1 MDESVDV
8 STVNLSILAD
18 NTAQRSY
25 KRTGEFDNPA
35 FVGPRDPAAGNHDDK
50 YHTTLSF
57 GKSRSKKSIILAV
70 TIVTVVLLL
79 LGLIVAIFFVTSGD
93 STGSESTSTEGT
105 TETRQLVYVGEAVL
119 TNESWS
125 DDLYDPLTPAYV
137 RLQAIFIAEM
147 DELFQSNASTVKT
160 YNSTMVTSFREGSVV
175 VQFRIHFVTKV
186 DQTGGLDDVISH
198 VPLSLVKAIVESA
211 DITFNGSVRVYED
224 INQTTESPPT
234 HKPTSTAAAVN
245 STIDP
250 DTTSS
255 TNSRT
260 TSTTTPTTSTTT
272 AVESTSQ
279 AILTSTTESP
289 ISTPECTA
297 WQFVCVSN
305 GRCIPDTYICDKW
318 DDCGDFSDELACKNC
333 TEFRCSDGAC
343 IPHSQRCDGVSHCGD
358 KTDELGCLGLDRD
371 CESGQFL
378 CARYSQCIPEVLRCD
393 GFPHCVDGTDEW
405 YGCNIS
411 TTAKPHID
419 FEVRLI
425 DGQTDTTG
433 TTRRGRVELR
443 PAGSNVDYGTVC
455 GNVWTETEATV
466 VCRMIVPGFSG
477 IAHALPSTVF
487 GERSR
492 DIVLSHVRCY
502 GNETNIGQCQ
512 SRGFGQDTVH
522 CSHSQDVGVS
532 CDGPVDV
539 PEPPDIG
546 QGLAVRLARGSTCLE
561 GQVQVRHAGEWRPVC
576 DDGFGEREVTVVCR
590 MLGFTAGTG
599 KVKDE
604 FGIGDGLFWLDDVS
618 CHGNETDLAQ
628 CESLQRGEHNC
639 EYYEAVGIICDGDP
653 AIECADI
660 PCSTSVNC
668 SFDEETCCYEFSAP
682 SERGRGPNPWSWGVP
697 QGIDI
702 SGRVVYYHNE
712 FGNQGD
718 TAYLAIPNITYTDRL
733 LKLEFQYLLRSSGF
747 CSLRL
752 VTSNGSEIWG
762 SETKPA
768 ELENTWI
775 HHCVHLQGDSSRN
788 EDATDLVQFVASRG
802 SKATLLVALD
812 DISLTRGQCTDGI
825 RVQPCTFEDVNLCG
839 GRIHCTN
846 CADEYRWH
854 LVAGDISVVNGVTK
868 VNSSLPGHFL
878 LADAS
883 FGSSGDRTRV
893 TFSLS
898 DTNAMHGL
906 TFSCFIAEHLKSSL
920 VVHLV
925 TGTEDTIVWSSDEA
939 YMDSNSWQRACVT
952 LPNYVTSSH
961 IAFEAIRGDGTFADI
976 AIDDIGLGELCK
988 HPATCDFE
996 DGLCGYTVLSAN
1008 SSKFRW
1014 AHSNDAVFQG
1024 EQPAVRLVGGENQYE
1039 GRVEVFHDGEWG
1051 TVCDDSWDAKDA
1063 AVVCKQLGF
1072 RAENAQAYTRG
1083 HYGSGVG
1090 YIWMDE
1096 VSCEGTETSLAECP
1110 FDGWGRED
1118 CGHSEDA
1125 GVSCDPGSDPGE
1137 MLGGH
1142 IRLYDNSAP
1151 FGLSSKLVSRTFDVK
1166 EDTYVMFT
1174 VRIEA
1179 TGTFRYL
1186 LVDEG
1191 NSVVLEGG
1199 RLGVQYDSEERVCFD
1214 LIGLPLRG
1222 VKVAFEAWTEGSMLA
1237 DKMGLDEV
1245 AVARGRCK
1253 DIIVNNCDFEKN
1265 HRLCKIAIRSAPTLV
1280 DGCTNDYTWRR
1291 LGGPYYTSGVGDHTT
1306 ASATGHYL
1314 EIKSSPAFL
1323 ENSKAHAVFT
1333 NPEPRKNRRVIVHYR
1348 VFAVEN
1354 NSVLEVVTRING
1366 TLKSAISLVAK
1377 LTSLPAWHSACTDIE
1392 SSFES
1397 IDVVAERISAIID
1410 DVQWDTKTCFDS
1422 DVSCDF
1428 TDQQMCDYVMEPGW
1442 KSIVEDDE
1450 HFLRAF
1456 GNEHQLLTPKFGTE
1470 NDSFCIVLTARASS
1484 DNLVAESPELIVTL
1498 LVIDSSN
1505 EETQIPIWDPV
1516 VPVTSI
1522 LWSNVNIKIPYD
1534 GLFRIQLSAKGLD
1547 DSNFL
1552 DVTRVQLSTIC
1563 DVHECQNGFV
1573 SCKGRLCIRE
1583 TEVCFNLDLCP
1594 EALETFCKPTVNC
1607 SFDSQY
1613 SCGWKHTNAAVEDG
1627 KLLLLETRLTIT
1639 ETPIANIKEPSCLLF
1654 KAFGDR
1660 YKAQLRVNANT
1671 TGELIEVGNYI
1682 TKWNKWVEY
1691 KVALSVGM
1699 YSIIFEAQNDSIRID
1714 DVRLKNGACNYD
1726 CNDDESSCM
1735 ESDAYG
1741 NTILQCISN
1750 TTFCDK
1756 VFDCGSGFDELS
1768 DDCENS
1774 ISCDFENADNPS
1786 CGYNLGNGI
1795 NVHTIGKDRT
1805 VLIYDY
1811 TVTDSTFIQMGIWN
1825 LSSTRCGINMSVIT
1839 NSVDSVDSEDRYAYF
1854 RIQLHGTDSVVYTF
1868 GSYLDISV
1876 DNSWYSFITE
1886 SDSLF
1891 KLGDQGIPKVPDGLY
1906 LVTLK
1911 MYANGVIIGIDDVS
1925 QLDCTGVEITTGRTT
1940 TPSTEDTSDTVDGYT
1955 TLSITSSNTSPA
1967 VLDDITLVCQ
1977 ARNIS
1982 DMNVIFHWYTN
1993 GSQLA
1998 RNSDVLQQ
2006 KKISYSKDITYLKY
2020 SALIYTQTELNST
2033 QSSLV
2038 IRRVNHE
2045 DSGTYHCVVEL
2056 DEQNTSTSI
2065 DVNVEDVNMGV
2076 ANDDGCYRT
2085 TNAQCFERGYK
2096 NISYQGAYGVLDE
2109 AKALIYLEQTQKHL
2123 SDMDTSLP
2131 AHCFDA
2137 LQSLVCRLFTPKC
2150 NGGNPVHI
2158 CQEDCKDIV
2167 NKCDKNSSILQYGCQ
2182 FLSSMLKDETC
2193 SRLAYNNVNTTLQ
2206 QSSGTIIS
2214 SGYPLAITANQ
2225 DIVWNVLVEKGHY
2238 MEFEIVEFA
2247 ASSFGTDPCF
2257 LKIYEGGEESSGLQ
2271 LPCEQITESIIYN
2284 STGRFAHVHFKSGF
2298 SITGKGFY
2306 IRFRKI
2312 PVNHCHVVNLGIND
2326 HLSFAVDDEIDCRD
2340 FIVLLHADSVLS
2352 IYIEYMD
2359 NGCLNM
2365 SSEDIILYE
2374 YCTDIP
2380 HKKDLLI
2387 KNHTEVRVQLTEKTD
2402 VRFKLQSVLSE
2413 PKVDDISLD
2422 NMGRIIVAS
2431 EERVGVLCGEILQT
2445 TANVLCRSFGLGWPG
2460 TVESVSESSD
2470 SLQKLVNSI
2479 ECLGNE
2485 SHVKDCNIKVADIGQ
2500 TCDIENTYVVQCRAA
2515 SLACDFTV
2523 NTCGYDM
2530 DLYNFDRSDTYGIF
2544 FRIEN
2549 LLTRSAFGKLQ
2560 SPPFVASDD
2569 LFLRLEYIIGG
2580 HFIDISIML
2589 EYMDTKTEPVATHAW
2604 TSSSLLTAGKY
2615 KDCVALTSTNNKW
2628 VHLVVVFKSKG
2639 VVQNSPTGLQTIDV
2653 SFEPCAANEPFD
2665 VQCDFENLGACENL
2679 LTLSS
2684 PRCPSAIL
2692 FPERHSFIFDATM
2705 NRQVPWNTDA
2715 LSLADGHFLQINN
2728 GADIV
2733 SVNSINT
2740 NRYRYLSFYSRINNG
2755 MGSYTNT
2762 SLRIQTN
2769 NVILKE
2775 VYAEQDKWT
2784 HVCVDLDLIGS
2795 DISIRL
2801 GIDTGNSELPEAYA
2815 DLDNI
2820 ILSNNS
2826 CDDILCGFESS
2837 CVKYFKD
2844 AKNPS
2849 QSALQWNIY
2858 STEAFSLKGNVFG
2871 VSMTVGEEGESAML
2885 EIDDTFY
2892 KNIVPKCIKFQYYV
2906 SGSNSLAVRF
2916 SGVSSRTVY
2925 VKNNTFTQEWL
2936 NMELSVDAGTQNI
2949 AFKAIKGVSGGF
2961 VAIDDVA
2968 VEKQHCQTEGLQPE
2982 RPVCTFSDPLFCD
2995 LHFQESS
3002 SFPWIRLRADDGNSK
3017 VLYDADGTST
3027 GYFMQLFGDSL
3038 TETIATFRI
3047 TVTGIAAS
3055 FSFNYKASSSDV
3067 RLSAGNNMNFMTDIT
3082 VNIVD
3087 EWQTSPCL
3095 DLHLNNSDPNYIFVQ
3110 ATLSFN
3116 EYVAVDNIM
3125 IHDECLESLNSI
3137 SCDFTR
3143 KKLCGF
3149 KNIAN
3154 AWTYKPSGIIAYGD
3168 AVLKAPIIQSTG
3180 VKCLRFDY
3188 AIHTTNSLEEQPV
3201 FSIVNNYEQIWSQKG
3216 SLKIDDV
3223 IQHGQVQVSGDILRV
3238 EFRSHGIGLFLL
3250 KSVELLERDCI
3261 EIIACDQQSDF
3272 ACSDRCIPLLK
3283 LCDRTVDCVQD
3294 GLDETKERCEF
3305 SQQISFSSVGN
3316 IESTGYMS
3324 ILNSTW
3330 YLNAGTLQTT
3340 FTILTLKPSVLE
3352 SFEYHVKQR
3361 SCFTMAYFGDVSS
3374 INVTTEYHY
3383 QITESFV
3390 FNVVPRTDLRHLAVP
3405 ISVGNVRVRIY
3416 VHMVKVTPRIMS
3428 ALPNT
3433 ASFGIHSIS
3442 MDEGECYNIGND
3454 CPSTIPHLCLD
3465 GSSCYTEDERCNLN
3479 KDCLDNS
3486 DETKSCGHG
3495 ITCDFEKGDMCGYT
3509 NVSSPRVHWDDL
3521 DVVRYMQTLWQRRAS
3536 NQITRPS
3543 FDHTYSEVGRGHFMT
3558 SKNHEGL
3565 MDELRYVDIETMISP
3580 AQAFT
3585 EDGCITFWYY
3595 LNSTNHQPKSTT
3607 AQIFVYLQY
3616 DDTKEEQ
3623 LLWYDHVNRHFTTW
3637 VQGGVPVAANIS
3649 ARLRVTARTSISHD
3663 TYTGAVS
3670 FDDVEY
3676 VTGECNTTR
3685 IECDAA
3691 MIRCSEAV
3699 CVPDNLSCDGNN
3711 DCQNGEDERHCD
3723 RPNGAFKLLG
3733 GDDSYGKVGYFYNK
3747 IWRPVCYP
3755 SGQAEQEMFSLHTA
3769 THICRELGFRGNA
3782 EAFSDRLWE
3791 AHVTTTISL
3800 TCNTDGQCSTYVG
3813 HGECDKY
3820 TYLRCSND
3828 VCFSN
3833 EISCPGT
3840 TSKCIPRSMFCDGHS
3855 DCPESGDEQDCYC
3868 EGQAINKT
3876 CSLFETE
3883 CKNCVTCASAGGYE
3897 CQNHE
3902 CLPLSARCDAK
3913 QDCADGTDEYKC
3925 VQILKN
3931 GTTTVFYQD
3940 KANAVYERMTI
3951 CVDRITKVDADILC
3965 SLAGQG
3971 FIKEITTQKQ
3981 SISNGLALR
3990 EDGYKYHD
3998 LTLGAV
4004 SNCFPVRLICQMP
4017 ECGTTA
4023 NQDNLVDTFII
4034 RGDDAYI
4041 EDWPWFALV
4050 MVGTN
4055 LLCGGTLVH
4064 PSWIVTAAH
4073 CLDFIDDY
4081 QYQVHLGVQS
4091 TAEPGDW
4098 SQVIPVDRYH
4108 DYGYINRPYPNY
4120 DMALLHLEHEALITN
4135 FTRPVCLPKA
4145 NAYRSVEA
4153 YVGTECFV
4161 VGYGI
4166 TEKMFNDPTG
4176 RLEVSPN
4183 LRKKRV
4189 NIVSYQYCKD
4199 IWLQEN
4205 GYYNFPT
4212 DVICVGTEGPDSPIC
4227 FGDSGGPLV
4236 CRADTARWEL
4246 LGIVS
4251 FGFGNCLHDIV
4262 PSVFTSVPHYTEW
4275 IDKHSGIYSKSFPE
4289 N

>member
-289 ISTPECTA
+289 ISTP
-297 WQFVCVSN
+297 
-305 GRCIPDTYICDKW
+305 D
-318 DDCGDFSDELACKNC
+318 C

-3486 DETKSCGHG
+3486 DETKSC
-3495 ITCDFEKGDMCGYT
+3495 
-3509 NVSSPRVHWDDL
+3509 
-3521 DVVRYMQTLWQRRAS
+3521 
-3536 NQITRPS
+3536 
-3543 FDHTYSEVGRGHFMT
+3543 
-3558 SKNHEGL
+3558 
-3565 MDELRYVDIETMISP
+3565 
-3580 AQAFT
+3580 
-3585 EDGCITFWYY
+3585 
-3595 LNSTNHQPKSTT
+3595 
-3607 AQIFVYLQY
+3607 
-3616 DDTKEEQ
+3616 
-3623 LLWYDHVNRHFTTW
+3623 
-3637 VQGGVPVAANIS
+3637 
-3649 ARLRVTARTSISHD
+3649 
-3663 TYTGAVS
+3663 
-3670 FDDVEY
+3670 
-3676 VTGECNTTR
+3676 
-3685 IECDAA
+3685 ECDAA

-3747 IWRPVCYP
+3747 IWRP
-3755 SGQAEQEMFSLHTA
+3755 
-3769 THICRELGFRGNA
+3769 IC
-3782 EAFSDRLWE
+3782 
-3791 AHVTTTISL
+3791 
-3800 TCNTDGQCSTYVG
+3800 
-3813 HGECDKY
+3813 
-3820 TYLRCSND
+3820 
-3828 VCFSN
+3828 
-3833 EISCPGT
+3833 
-3840 TSKCIPRSMFCDGHS
+3840 
-3855 DCPESGDEQDCYC
+3855 
-3868 EGQAINKT
+3868 
-3876 CSLFETE
+3876 
-3883 CKNCVTCASAGGYE
+3883 
-3897 CQNHE
+3897 
-3902 CLPLSARCDAK
+3902 
-3913 QDCADGTDEYKC
+3913 
-3925 VQILKN
+3925 
-3931 GTTTVFYQD
+3931 
-3940 KANAVYERMTI
+3940 
-3951 CVDRITKVDADILC
+3951 
-3965 SLAGQG
+3965 
-3971 FIKEITTQKQ
+3971 
-3981 SISNGLALR
+3981 
-3990 EDGYKYHD
+3990 
-3998 LTLGAV
+3998 
-4004 SNCFPVRLICQMP
+4004 
-4017 ECGTTA
+4017 
-4023 NQDNLVDTFII
+4023 
-4034 RGDDAYI
+4034 
-4041 EDWPWFALV
+4041 
-4050 MVGTN
+4050 
-4055 LLCGGTLVH
+4055 
-4064 PSWIVTAAH
+4064 
-4073 CLDFIDDY
+4073 
-4081 QYQVHLGVQS
+4081 
-4091 TAEPGDW
+4091 
-4098 SQVIPVDRYH
+4098 
-4108 DYGYINRPYPNY
+4108 
-4120 DMALLHLEHEALITN
+4120 
-4135 FTRPVCLPKA
+4135 
-4145 NAYRSVEA
+4145 
-4153 YVGTECFV
+4153 
-4161 VGYGI
+4161 
-4166 TEKMFNDPTG
+4166 
-4176 RLEVSPN
+4176 
-4183 LRKKRV
+4183 
-4189 NIVSYQYCKD
+4189 
-4199 IWLQEN
+4199 
-4205 GYYNFPT
+4205 
-4212 DVICVGTEGPDSPIC
+4212 
-4227 FGDSGGPLV
+4227 
-4236 CRADTARWEL
+4236 
-4246 LGIVS
+4246 
-4251 FGFGNCLHDIV
+4251 
-4262 PSVFTSVPHYTEW
+4262 
-4275 IDKHSGIYSKSFPE
+4275 
-4289 N
+4289 

>member
-1 MDESVDV
+1 
-8 STVNLSILAD
+8 
-18 NTAQRSY
+18 
-25 KRTGEFDNPA
+25 
-35 FVGPRDPAAGNHDDK
+35 
-50 YHTTLSF
+50 
-57 GKSRSKKSIILAV
+57 
-70 TIVTVVLLL
+70 
-79 LGLIVAIFFVTSGD
+79 
-93 STGSESTSTEGT
+93 
-105 TETRQLVYVGEAVL
+105 
-119 TNESWS
+119 
-125 DDLYDPLTPAYV
+125 
-137 RLQAIFIAEM
+137 
-147 DELFQSNASTVKT
+147 
-160 YNSTMVTSFREGSVV
+160 
-175 VQFRIHFVTKV
+175 
-186 DQTGGLDDVISH
+186 
-198 VPLSLVKAIVESA
+198 
-211 DITFNGSVRVYED
+211 
-224 INQTTESPPT
+224 
-234 HKPTSTAAAVN
+234 
-245 STIDP
+245 
-250 DTTSS
+250 
-255 TNSRT
+255 
-260 TSTTTPTTSTTT
+260 
-272 AVESTSQ
+272 
-279 AILTSTTESP
+279 
-289 ISTPECTA
+289 
-297 WQFVCVSN
+297 
-305 GRCIPDTYICDKW
+305 
-318 DDCGDFSDELACKNC
+318 
-333 TEFRCSDGAC
+333 
-343 IPHSQRCDGVSHCGD
+343 
-358 KTDELGCLGLDRD
+358 
-371 CESGQFL
+371 
-378 CARYSQCIPEVLRCD
+378 
-393 GFPHCVDGTDEW
+393 
-405 YGCNIS
+405 
-411 TTAKPHID
+411 
-419 FEVRLI
+419 
-425 DGQTDTTG
+425 
-433 TTRRGRVELR
+433 
-443 PAGSNVDYGTVC
+443 
-455 GNVWTETEATV
+455 
-466 VCRMIVPGFSG
+466 
-477 IAHALPSTVF
+477 
-487 GERSR
+487 
-492 DIVLSHVRCY
+492 
-502 GNETNIGQCQ
+502 
-512 SRGFGQDTVH
+512 
-522 CSHSQDVGVS
+522 
-532 CDGPVDV
+532 
-539 PEPPDIG
+539 
-546 QGLAVRLARGSTCLE
+546 
-561 GQVQVRHAGEWRPVC
+561 
-576 DDGFGEREVTVVCR
+576 
-590 MLGFTAGTG
+590 
-599 KVKDE
+599 
-604 FGIGDGLFWLDDVS
+604 
-618 CHGNETDLAQ
+618 
-628 CESLQRGEHNC
+628 
-639 EYYEAVGIICDGDP
+639 
-653 AIECADI
+653 
-660 PCSTSVNC
+660 
-668 SFDEETCCYEFSAP
+668 
-682 SERGRGPNPWSWGVP
+682 
-697 QGIDI
+697 
-702 SGRVVYYHNE
+702 
-712 FGNQGD
+712 
-718 TAYLAIPNITYTDRL
+718 
-733 LKLEFQYLLRSSGF
+733 
-747 CSLRL
+747 
-752 VTSNGSEIWG
+752 
-762 SETKPA
+762 
-768 ELENTWI
+768 
-775 HHCVHLQGDSSRN
+775 
-788 EDATDLVQFVASRG
+788 
-802 SKATLLVALD
+802 
-812 DISLTRGQCTDGI
+812 
-825 RVQPCTFEDVNLCG
+825 
-839 GRIHCTN
+839 
-846 CADEYRWH
+846 
-854 LVAGDISVVNGVTK
+854 
-868 VNSSLPGHFL
+868 
-878 LADAS
+878 
-883 FGSSGDRTRV
+883 
-893 TFSLS
+893 
-898 DTNAMHGL
+898 
-906 TFSCFIAEHLKSSL
+906 
-920 VVHLV
+920 
-925 TGTEDTIVWSSDEA
+925 
-939 YMDSNSWQRACVT
+939 
-952 LPNYVTSSH
+952 
-961 IAFEAIRGDGTFADI
+961 
-976 AIDDIGLGELCK
+976 
-988 HPATCDFE
+988 
-996 DGLCGYTVLSAN
+996 
-1008 SSKFRW
+1008 
-1014 AHSNDAVFQG
+1014 
-1024 EQPAVRLVGGENQYE
+1024 
-1039 GRVEVFHDGEWG
+1039 
-1051 TVCDDSWDAKDA
+1051 
-1063 AVVCKQLGF
+1063 
-1072 RAENAQAYTRG
+1072 
-1083 HYGSGVG
+1083 
-1090 YIWMDE
+1090 
-1096 VSCEGTETSLAECP
+1096 
-1110 FDGWGRED
+1110 
-1118 CGHSEDA
+1118 
-1125 GVSCDPGSDPGE
+1125 
-1137 MLGGH
+1137 
-1142 IRLYDNSAP
+1142 
-1151 FGLSSKLVSRTFDVK
+1151 
-1166 EDTYVMFT
+1166 
-1174 VRIEA
+1174 
-1179 TGTFRYL
+1179 
-1186 LVDEG
+1186 
-1191 NSVVLEGG
+1191 
-1199 RLGVQYDSEERVCFD
+1199 
-1214 LIGLPLRG
+1214 
-1222 VKVAFEAWTEGSMLA
+1222 
-1237 DKMGLDEV
+1237 
-1245 AVARGRCK
+1245 
-1253 DIIVNNCDFEKN
+1253 
-1265 HRLCKIAIRSAPTLV
+1265 
-1280 DGCTNDYTWRR
+1280 
-1291 LGGPYYTSGVGDHTT
+1291 
-1306 ASATGHYL
+1306 
-1314 EIKSSPAFL
+1314 
-1323 ENSKAHAVFT
+1323 
-1333 NPEPRKNRRVIVHYR
+1333 
-1348 VFAVEN
+1348 
-1354 NSVLEVVTRING
+1354 
-1366 TLKSAISLVAK
+1366 
-1377 LTSLPAWHSACTDIE
+1377 
-1392 SSFES
+1392 
-1397 IDVVAERISAIID
+1397 
-1410 DVQWDTKTCFDS
+1410 
-1422 DVSCDF
+1422 
-1428 TDQQMCDYVMEPGW
+1428 
-1442 KSIVEDDE
+1442 
-1450 HFLRAF
+1450 
-1456 GNEHQLLTPKFGTE
+1456 
-1470 NDSFCIVLTARASS
+1470 
-1484 DNLVAESPELIVTL
+1484 
-1498 LVIDSSN
+1498 
-1505 EETQIPIWDPV
+1505 
-1516 VPVTSI
+1516 
-1522 LWSNVNIKIPYD
+1522 
-1534 GLFRIQLSAKGLD
+1534 
-1547 DSNFL
+1547 
-1552 DVTRVQLSTIC
+1552 
-1563 DVHECQNGFV
+1563 
-1573 SCKGRLCIRE
+1573 
-1583 TEVCFNLDLCP
+1583 
-1594 EALETFCKPTVNC
+1594 
-1607 SFDSQY
+1607 
-1613 SCGWKHTNAAVEDG
+1613 
-1627 KLLLLETRLTIT
+1627 
-1639 ETPIANIKEPSCLLF
+1639 
-1654 KAFGDR
+1654 
-1660 YKAQLRVNANT
+1660 
-1671 TGELIEVGNYI
+1671 
-1682 TKWNKWVEY
+1682 
-1691 KVALSVGM
+1691 M

-1714 DVRLKNGACNYD
+1714 DVRLKSGACNYN
-1726 CNDDESSCM
+1726 CANDEYSCM
-1735 ESDAYG
+1735 ENDAYG
-1741 NTILQCISN
+1741 NTLLQCISN
-1750 TTFCDK
+1750 TTVCDK
-1756 VFDCGSGFDELS
+1756 AFDCGSGFDELS

-1786 CGYNLGNGI
+1786 CGYDLGNGI
-1795 NVHTIGKDRT
+1795 DVHTIGKDRT

-1868 GSYLDISV
+1868 GSYLDLSV

-1891 KLGDQGIPKVPDGLY
+1891 KLGDQDIPEVPDGLY
-1906 LVTLK
+1906 FVTLQ

-2006 KKISYSKDITYLKY
+2006 KKISYSEDITYLKY

-2038 IRRVNHE
+2038 IRRVNHK

-2123 SDMDTSLP
+2123 SDMDNSLP

-2137 LQSLVCRLFTPKC
+2137 LQSLVCGLFTPKC

-2158 CQEDCKDIV
+2158 CQEDCEDIV
-2167 NKCDKNSSILQYGCQ
+2167 NKCDKNSLILQYGCQ

-2193 SRLAYNNVNTTLQ
+2193 SRLAYNNVNRTLQ

-2238 MEFEIVEFA
+2238 MEFEIIEFA

-2359 NGCLNM
+2359 NGCLNV
-2365 SSEDIILYE
+2365 SSEDITLYE

-2387 KNHTEVRVQLTEKTD
+2387 KNHTEVRIQLTEKTD
-2402 VRFKLQSVLSE
+2402 VRFKLQSVLTE

-2431 EERVGVLCGEILQT
+2431 EERVGVLCGEIPQT

-2460 TVESVSESSD
+2460 TVESLSESSD
-2470 SLQKLVNSI
+2470 SLQKHVNSI
-2479 ECLGNE
+2479 ECLGHE
-2485 SHVKDCNIKVADIGQ
+2485 AHVKDCIIKVADIGQ

-2544 FRIEN
+2544 FKIEN

-2560 SPPFVASDD
+2560 SAPFVASDD

-2580 HFIDISIML
+2580 HLIDISIML

-2604 TSSSLLTAGKY
+2604 TSSSLLMAGKY

-2628 VHLVVVFKSKG
+2628 VRLVVVFKSKG
-2639 VVQNSPTGLQTIDV
+2639 VMQNSPTGLQTIDV
-2653 SFEPCAANEPFD
+2653 SFEPCPANEPFD
-2665 VQCDFENLGACENL
+2665 VQCDFENLEACENL

-2692 FPERHSFIFDATM
+2692 YPGRHSFISDGKMA
-2705 NRQVPWNTDA
+2705 RQVPWNTDA

-2733 SVNSINT
+2733 FVNGINT

-2784 HVCVDLDLIGS
+2784 HVCVDLDSIGS

-2801 GIDTGNSELPEAYA
+2801 GIDTGNTELPEAYA

-2820 ILSNNS
+2820 IRSNHS

-2837 CVKYFKD
+2837 CLKYFKD

-2858 STEAFSLKGNVFG
+2858 SMEAFPLKGNVFG
-2871 VSMTVGEEGESAML
+2871 VSMTVGEEGESVML

-2916 SGVSSRTVY
+2916 SGESSRTVY

-3017 VLYDADGTST
+3017 VLYDAGGTST
-3027 GYFMQLFGDSL
+3027 GHFMQLFGDSL
-3038 TETIATFRI
+3038 TDTIATFRI
-3047 TVTGIAAS
+3047 TVTGKAA
-3055 FSFNYKASSSDV
+3055 FYSFNYKTSSSGV

-3095 DLHLNNSDPNYIFVQ
+3095 DLHLNNSNTNYIFVQ

-3116 EYVAVDNIM
+3116 EYVAVDNI
-3125 IHDECLESLNSI
+3125 ILHDECLESLNSI
-3137 SCDFTR
+3137 SCEFTR

-3149 KNIAN
+3149 KSIAN
-3154 AWTYKPSGIIAYGD
+3154 AWTYESSGIIAYGD

-3201 FSIVNNYEQIWSQKG
+3201 LSIVNNNEQIWSQKG

-3223 IQHGQVQVSGDILRV
+3223 VQHGQVQVSGDILRV
-3238 EFRSHGIGLFLL
+3238 EFRSHGIGLFFL
-3250 KSVELLERDCI
+3250 KSVELLERECI

-3272 ACSDRCIPLLK
+3272 ACSDRCIPSSK

-3305 SQQISFSSVGN
+3305 SQQILFSSVGN
-3316 IESTGYMS
+3316 IERTGYMS
-3324 ILNSTW
+3324 SLNSTW

-3340 FTILTLKPSVLE
+3340 FTRLTLKPSVLE
-3352 SFEYHVKQR
+3352 SFEYHVRQR

-3374 INVTTEYHY
+3374 INVTTEYHN
-3383 QITESFV
+3383 QNTGSFI
-3390 FNVVPRTDLRHLAVP
+3390 FNVVPGTDLRHLAVP

-3433 ASFGIHSIS
+3433 ASFGINRIS
-3442 MDEGECYNIGND
+3442 MDEGECHNIGHD
-3454 CPSTIPHLCLD
+3454 CPSTIPYLCLD
-3465 GSSCYTEDERCNLN
+3465 GSSCYTEDQRCNLN

-3486 DETKSCGHG
+3486 DETESCGHG
-3495 ITCDFEKGDMCGYT
+3495 ITCDFEKVDMCGYT

-3565 MDELRYVDIETMISP
+3565 MDEIRYVDIETMVSP
-3580 AQAFT
+3580 VQTFT

-3607 AQIFVYLQY
+3607 AQIFVYLLY
-3616 DDTKEEQ
+3616 DDTQEEQ
-3623 LLWYDHVNRHFTTW
+3623 LFWYDHVNRHFTNW

-3649 ARLRVTARTSISHD
+3649 ARLKITARTSISHD

-3676 VTGECNTTR
+3676 VAGECNITR
-3685 IECDAA
+3685 IECDAG
-3691 MIRCSEAV
+3691 MIRCSDAV
-3699 CVPDNLSCDGNN
+3699 CVPDNLQCDGNN

-3828 VCFSN
+3828 VCFSD
-3833 EISCPGT
+3833 EILCPGT

-3855 DCPESGDEQDCYC
+3855 DCPESGDEKNCYC

-3925 VQILKN
+3925 
-3931 GTTTVFYQD
+3931 
-3940 KANAVYERMTI
+3940 
-3951 CVDRITKVDADILC
+3951 
-3965 SLAGQG
+3965 
-3971 FIKEITTQKQ
+3971 
-3981 SISNGLALR
+3981 
-3990 EDGYKYHD
+3990 
-3998 LTLGAV
+3998 
-4004 SNCFPVRLICQMP
+4004 
-4017 ECGTTA
+4017 
-4023 NQDNLVDTFII
+4023 
-4034 RGDDAYI
+4034 
-4041 EDWPWFALV
+4041 
-4050 MVGTN
+4050 
-4055 LLCGGTLVH
+4055 
-4064 PSWIVTAAH
+4064 
-4073 CLDFIDDY
+4073 
-4081 QYQVHLGVQS
+4081 
-4091 TAEPGDW
+4091 
-4098 SQVIPVDRYH
+4098 
-4108 DYGYINRPYPNY
+4108 
-4120 DMALLHLEHEALITN
+4120 
-4135 FTRPVCLPKA
+4135 
-4145 NAYRSVEA
+4145 
-4153 YVGTECFV
+4153 
-4161 VGYGI
+4161 
-4166 TEKMFNDPTG
+4166 
-4176 RLEVSPN
+4176 
-4183 LRKKRV
+4183 
-4189 NIVSYQYCKD
+4189 
-4199 IWLQEN
+4199 
-4205 GYYNFPT
+4205 
-4212 DVICVGTEGPDSPIC
+4212 
-4227 FGDSGGPLV
+4227 
-4236 CRADTARWEL
+4236 
-4246 LGIVS
+4246 GIV
-4251 FGFGNCLHDIV
+4251 
-4262 PSVFTSVPHYTEW
+4262 
-4275 IDKHSGIYSKSFPE
+4275 
-4289 N
+4289 